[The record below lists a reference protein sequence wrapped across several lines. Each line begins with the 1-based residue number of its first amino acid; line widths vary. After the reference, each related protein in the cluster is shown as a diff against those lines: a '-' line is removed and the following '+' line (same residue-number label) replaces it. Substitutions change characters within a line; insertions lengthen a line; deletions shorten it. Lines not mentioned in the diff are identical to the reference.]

1 MKKIYE
7 IYKNK
12 KILFYII
19 VLLYTEIVTEF
30 CASYFIYLSERTMPS
45 FGDPGK
51 FAELTLAGVAT
62 CVILFV
68 FFTCLII
75 FPMIWLTIKSKHDN
89 INKTQIFSLW
99 GVVVF
104 AGVLGVLLAGFGF
117 TLPCKAA
124 EILADFLNQ
133 KFSFFK
139 MI

>member
-7 IYKNK
+7 MYKNK

-19 VLLYTEIVTEF
+19 ILLYTEIVTEF
-30 CASYFIYLSERTMPS
+30 CASYFIYLADKTMPS

-68 FFTCLII
+68 FFACLII
-75 FPMIWLTIKSKHDN
+75 IPAIWLTIKSKHDN
-89 INKTQIFSLW
+89 ICKTQIFSLW
-99 GVVVF
+99 GVLVF
-104 AGVLGVLLAGFGF
+104 AGVLGVLMAVFGF
-117 TLPCKAA
+117 SLPCKAA
-124 EILADFLNQ
+124 ETLADFLNQ
-133 KFSFFK
+133 KISLFK